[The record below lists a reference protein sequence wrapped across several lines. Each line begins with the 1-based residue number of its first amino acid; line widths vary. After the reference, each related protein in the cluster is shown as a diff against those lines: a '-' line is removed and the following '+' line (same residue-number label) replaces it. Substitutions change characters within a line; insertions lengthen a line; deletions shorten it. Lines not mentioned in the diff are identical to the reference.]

1 MNAAYLQNFND
12 SYQTLRNKWAAL
24 YTGVF
29 RCNQVI
35 EGVEKVRTILT
46 DEVQIGKLTQI
57 EAQAYFFRGVFFS
70 YLKYIFQIME
80 NVPYIDYVPE
90 EEDDYY
96 KKVYSK

>member
-1 MNAAYLQNFND
+1 MDENLRSDLAVEANKNRINLVNAAYLQNFND

-46 DEVQIGKLTQI
+46 DEVQLVKLTQI
-57 EAQAYFFRGVFFS
+57 EAQAYFFRGVFFFLS
-70 YLKYIFQIME
+70 
-80 NVPYIDYVPE
+80 
-90 EEDDYY
+90 
-96 KKVYSK
+96 

>member
-1 MNAAYLQNFND
+1 M
-12 SYQTLRNKWAAL
+12 RNKWAAL

-46 DEVQIGKLTQI
+46 DEVQLVKLTQI
-57 EAQAYFFRGVFFS
+57 EAQAYFFRGVFFF
-70 YLKYIFQIME
+70 YLNTSFNNG

-90 EEDDYY
+90 EEDDII
-96 KKVYSK
+96 KSVLQVMK